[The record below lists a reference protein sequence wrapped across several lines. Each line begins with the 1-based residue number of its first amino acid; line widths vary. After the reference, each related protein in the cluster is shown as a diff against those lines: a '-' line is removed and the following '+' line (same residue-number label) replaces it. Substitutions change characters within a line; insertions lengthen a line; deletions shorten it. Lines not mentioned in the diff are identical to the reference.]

1 MSVDLE
7 DYYSNLQVSQWP
19 NYESR
24 VEKTT
29 QVLLDFFDKYKV
41 QATFFTLGYIAE
53 KHPSLI
59 EKIVSKGH
67 ELSSHSYSHTDIRKM
82 TPKEFEADLVK
93 SLDILRK
100 TSGEKVQGFR
110 APYFSIDKTNFWAFK
125 IIKKYLA
132 YDSSVFPV
140 KTPLY
145 GLPEAPRNFYKMSF
159 DNPLIASNEND
170 GLIELPL
177 ATMKLPIIGNL
188 PIAGGFYLR
197 FLPIQLIKMGIR
209 KFNKSNQSAVIY
221 IHPHDLDPYKPRL
234 PENPRRAYWG
244 LRGAK
249 KKFESLL
256 KSFKFSSARELIN

>member
-7 DYYSNLQVSQWP
+7 DYYSNLPVSEWP

-29 QVLLDFFDKYKV
+29 NVLLGLFEKHKV

-53 KHPSLI
+53 KYPEMI

-67 ELSSHSYSHTDIRKM
+67 EIASHGYSHTDIRKM
-82 TPKEFEADLVK
+82 TKEEFEEDLKK

-100 TSGEKVQGFR
+100 TSGQKIQGFR

-125 IIKKYLA
+125 IVKKYVD

-145 GLPEAPRNFYKMSF
+145 GIPDAPRKIYRMSL
-159 DNPLIASNEND
+159 DNPIVETKEND
-170 GLIELPL
+170 GLMELPL
-177 ATMKLPIIGNL
+177 ATMKIPIIGNL
-188 PIAGGFYLR
+188 PIAGGFHLR

-209 KFNKSNQSAVIY
+209 KLNKSNQSAVIY
-221 IHPHDLDPYKPRL
+221 IHPHDLDPYKPKL
-234 PENPRRAYWG
+234 PENPWRAYWG
-244 LRGAK
+244 LSGAK

-256 KSFKFSSARELIN
+256 STFKFSPAHELIN